1 MKLNIRRVATGLGA
15 GVMTLSMAVP
25 AMAAIHADTAQ
36 TSTGAVTVNG
46 VRLTPSTIDT
56 SLKGSL
62 TLYKILDETG
72 KFVQADGLKKN
83 DTFTPVSGA
92 VFSYWKIADIATVA
106 DKDAVGVYYTN
117 IPAKLT
123 EYLKAKGITL
133 KEDTTVN
140 NQPYYKT
147 ETMEAL
153 INAMNAAQY
162 DVENLVKTNQTGALT
177 TDVNGAATAPDLA
190 LGLYLVAETDN
201 TNAHVAGNATTGDDA
216 VGGESDKSQTIYSQ
230 DGTSSSDVKQNQ
242 SGTADGSMDDIGAVG
257 AQDDKGT
264 SKAIDSSNVTIASN
278 ATPYLVSI
286 PTTNVSQIGDYAAGT
301 AWIYDVT
308 TYPKNSSTSV
318 TKKVVDPDDGDTLR
332 DQEDYEIG
340 DTLHQVITTKATP
353 LRKWQTGEITSSG
366 NVGKD
371 ATVGEAKKHTA
382 YSIHD
387 TMTEGLTFTK
397 VTSVVVT
404 DVVANATK
412 KSELTAGKN
421 SQTLAVNTDYKVT
434 PDADAHGFTVDFT
447 DAGLKKLDALK
458 GDSNVN
464 VYFDSI
470 INSKAKVGT
479 ESANTN
485 TPTLTWQN
493 TNEEKEKVTGNKI
506 KVYTYGVKLKKSGLT
521 DYSKVKFEVYDQ
533 VEDGNGNGKIE
544 DSEKNISK
552 DGTTYDGL
560 KKNAAKLS
568 FVKESDGIYHIFD
581 NANDDKTKAVTSV
594 TPDANGN
601 LYLKGVD
608 SETYTVREI
617 ETQDGYNLL
626 KSTFDITLKAPD
638 PDRDGT
644 LLSGTISTQDGKST
658 GLTIDTGN
666 KGVVDL
672 TVDNYKTLTLHTGGS
687 GTTMLYVGGAALL
700 AGAGI
705 VVMATRRKKK
715 AV

>member
-25 AMAAIHADTAQ
+25 AMAADTAQ

-123 EYLKAKGITL
+123 KYLTDKGITL
-133 KEDTTVN
+133 KADTTVN
-140 NQPYYKT
+140 SQPYYKT

-177 TDVNGAATAPDLA
+177 TDDNGAATASDLA

-230 DGTSSSDVKQNQ
+230 DGKSSTDVKQNQ
-242 SGTADGSMDDIGAVG
+242 TGTADGSMDDIGAVG

-286 PTTNVSQIGDYAAGT
+286 PTTNVSKIGSYEAGT
-301 AWIYDVT
+301 VWMYDVT
-308 TYPKNSSTSV
+308 TYPKNSSTSI

-353 LRKWQTGEITSSG
+353 LRKWKTGEITSST
-366 NVGKD
+366 NVGSD
-371 ATVGEAKKHTA
+371 ATVGEAKKHTV

-404 DVVANATK
+404 DVVSNATK

-447 DAGLKKLDALK
+447 DAGLKKLDELK
-458 GDSNVN
+458 GDSSVD

-470 INSKAKVGT
+470 INSKAKIGT
-479 ESANTN
+479 EGANTN
-485 TPTLTWQN
+485 QPTLTWQN
-493 TNEEKEKVTGNKI
+493 TNEEKEKVTGNLVKT
-506 KVYTYGVKLKKSGLT
+506 YTYGVKLTKRGLT
-521 DYSKVKFEVYDQ
+521 DYSKVKFEIYDQ
-533 VEDGNGNGKIE
+533 VEDGNGNGDGKIV

-552 DGTTYDGL
+552 DASTYDGL
-560 KKNAAKLS
+560 KKNAVKLS
-568 FVKESDGIYHIFD
+568 WIKEADGVYHVLD

-594 TPDANGN
+594 TPDAHGG

-617 ETQDGYNLL
+617 QTQDGYNLL
-626 KSTFDITLKAPD
+626 KSTFDLTLKAPD

-658 GLTIDTGN
+658 GLTIDTNN

-672 TVDNYKTLTLHTGGS
+672 AVDNYKTVTLHTGGS
-687 GTTMLYVGGAALL
+687 GTTMIYVGGAALL

-705 VVMATRRKKK
+705 VVMATRRKRK

>member
-25 AMAAIHADTAQ
+25 AMAADTAQ

-92 VFSYWKIADIATVA
+92 VFSYWKIADIETLA
-106 DKDAVGVYYTN
+106 DSDAVGVYYTN
-117 IPAKLT
+117 IPDALT
-123 EYLKAKGITL
+123 QYLQTKGITL
-133 KEDTTVN
+133 KADKTAN
-140 NQPYYKT
+140 NKSYYKT
-147 ETMEAL
+147 STMEAL
-153 INAMNAAQY
+153 VNSMNAAQY
-162 DVENLVKTNQTGALT
+162 DVENLVKTNGKAMNATDANGET
-177 TDVNGAATAPDLA
+177 TVSDLA

-230 DGTSSSDVKQNQ
+230 DGKSSSDVKQNQ
-242 SGTADGSMDDIGAVG
+242 SGTADGSMDDIGETG
-257 AQDDKGT
+257 KQDDKGT
-264 SKAIDSSNVTIASN
+264 SKSIDSTNVTIASN

-286 PTTNVSQIGDYAAGT
+286 PTTNVSKIGSYEAGT

-353 LRKWQTGEITSSG
+353 LRKWQTGEITSSA

-371 ATVGEAKKHTA
+371 ATVGEAKKHTV

-421 SQTLAVNTDYKVT
+421 SRTLTVNTDYKVT
-434 PDADAHGFTVDFT
+434 ADADNHGFTVDFT
-447 DAGLKKLDALK
+447 DAGLAKLDELK

-470 INSKAKVGT
+470 INSAAKVGT

-533 VEDGNGNGKIE
+533 VEDGNGNG
-544 DSEKNISK
+544 
-552 DGTTYDGL
+552 
-560 KKNAAKLS
+560 NAVKLS
-568 FVKESDGIYHIFD
+568 FVKESAGIYHIFD
-581 NANDDKTKAVTSV
+581 NANDKKADAVTSV
-594 TPDANGN
+594 TPDKDGN

-658 GLTIDTGN
+658 GLTIDTNN

>member
-25 AMAAIHADTAQ
+25 AMAADTAQ

-72 KFVQADGLKKN
+72 KFVQADGLKSSA
-83 DTFTPVSGA
+83 TYTPVSGT
-92 VFSYWKIADIATVA
+92 VFSYWKIADIETLA
-106 DKDAVGVYYTN
+106 DSDAVGVYYTN
-117 IPAKLT
+117 IPDALT
-123 EYLKAKGITL
+123 KYLQTQTKSGITL
-133 KEDTTVN
+133 KADKTAN
-140 NQPYYKT
+140 NKSYYKT
-147 ETMEAL
+147 STMESL
-153 INAMNAAQY
+153 VNAMNAAQY
-162 DVENLVKTNQTGALT
+162 DVENLVKTNGKAMNATDANGET
-177 TDVNGAATAPDLA
+177 TVSDLA

-230 DGTSSSDVKQNQ
+230 DGKSSSDVKQNQ

-560 KKNAAKLS
+560 KKNAVKLS
-568 FVKESDGIYHIFD
+568 FVEESAGIYHIFD

-626 KSTFDITLKAPD
+626 KSTFDLTLKAPD

-658 GLTIDTGN
+658 GLTIDTNN

>member
-25 AMAAIHADTAQ
+25 AMAADTAQ

-230 DGTSSSDVKQNQ
+230 DGKSSSDVKQNQ
-242 SGTADGSMDDIGAVG
+242 SGTADGSMDDIGETG
-257 AQDDKGT
+257 KQDDKRT
-264 SKAIDSSNVTIASN
+264 SSKIDGSNVTIASN

-286 PTTNVSQIGDYAAGT
+286 PTTNVSQIGSYEAGT

-353 LRKWQTGEITSSG
+353 LRKWQTGEITSSA
-366 NVGKD
+366 NVGSD
-371 ATVGEAKKHTA
+371 ATVGEAKKHTV

-560 KKNAAKLS
+560 KKNAVKLS
-568 FVKESDGIYHIFD
+568 WIMETPGVYHVLD

-594 TPDANGN
+594 TPDSNGN

-644 LLSGTISTQDGKST
+644 LLSGTISTHDGKST
-658 GLTIDTGN
+658 GLTIDTNN